1 MTEISDAAKKA
12 ADWVFEQVEIYNE
25 LGRNEC
31 RERIHNACEEY
42 ARNLSDYK
50 AKQIAEKDAEI
61 ERLRDAIMCISVMA
75 ANQHEDIYDY
85 ATFIL
90 YDEKALAGGEGDG

>member
-1 MTEISDAAKKA
+1 M
-12 ADWVFEQVEIYNE
+12 
-25 LGRNEC
+25 
-31 RERIHNACEEY
+31 
-42 ARNLSDYK
+42 
-50 AKQIAEKDAEI
+50 KQIRENAINDDANKDAEI

-90 YDEKALAGGEGDG
+90 YDEKALAGGEGEGC